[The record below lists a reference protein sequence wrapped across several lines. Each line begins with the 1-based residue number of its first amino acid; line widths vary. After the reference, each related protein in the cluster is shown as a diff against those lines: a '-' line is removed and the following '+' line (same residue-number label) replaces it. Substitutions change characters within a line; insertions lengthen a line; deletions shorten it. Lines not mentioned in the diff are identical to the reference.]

1 MTSARVDET
10 SVTNN
15 SYFQNYPHPDDH
27 TIRTW
32 AYSFFQVLLC
42 ELKETKQ
49 AYAIKAL
56 KKDVVLEDDDV
67 ECTMVERRVLALATR
82 HPFLTHL
89 HSAFQSQV

>member
-1 MTSARVDET
+1 MTSAQVDET

-15 SYFQNYPHPDDH
+15 RSFQNYPHRDDH

-32 AYSFFQVLLC
+32 VYSLFQVLLC